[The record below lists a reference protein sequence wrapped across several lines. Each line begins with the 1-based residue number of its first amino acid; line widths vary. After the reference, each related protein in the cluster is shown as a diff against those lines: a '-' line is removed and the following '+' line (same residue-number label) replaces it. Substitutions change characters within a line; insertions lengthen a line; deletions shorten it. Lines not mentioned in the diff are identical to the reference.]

1 MRRLIL
7 PTLLA
12 ATIAT
17 ASGAQTPLKDVTEI
31 SEGLI
36 AAGMAIEIAD
46 NCDNISVRLIRGYS
60 YLNGLKSRAREL
72 GYSGDE
78 IDAYV
83 DDKVEKAR
91 LEDIARQRLAEFGTR
106 LEPCEYAA
114 RQRLFKPAARRAV
127 ADDEHLVRH
136 LTLAQLDDGLGK
148 DVEALF
154 HHQPAEE
161 DDRHIVIGKPMRA
174 PPFEIALRRI
184 EHSSVDSA

>member
-60 YLNGLKSRAREL
+60 YLNGLKSRARDL
-72 GYSGDE
+72 GYSADE

-91 LEDIARQRLAEFGTR
+91 LEDIARERLATKGAVSGNNATYCAVGQAEM
-106 LEPCEYAA
+106 AA
-114 RQRLFKPAARRAV
+114 NTTVGSLI
-127 ADDEHLVRH
+127 H
-136 LTLAQLDDGLGK
+136 
-148 DVEALF
+148 
-154 HHQPAEE
+154 
-161 DDRHIVIGKPMRA
+161 
-174 PPFEIALRRI
+174 
-184 EHSSVDSA
+184 